1 MCRNP
6 VLWPQGKSFCGDQS
20 KSSWLLPRSTYWH
33 IQMPSVYCENRS
45 IGWNNTV
52 TGDNVPERDDL
63 WSSFGCTDSGAV
75 TPQATA
81 ISVTLLMPPPP
92 LHTPQRGTVFFF
104 LSLVSQ
110 QPPLLPP
117 PTPSPY
123 LPFFFFHTPVTPSS
137 LFSHSLPNNRNL
149 IFLVI
154 AAFPLRTSPFHPQP
168 LASAD
173 CQCLQ
178 VICGHFSFITL
189 SKSGTA
195 LARGDWVSVKHQDLI
210 EFVLKWVI

>member
-104 LSLVSQ
+104 LSLWFPNSHLCSR
-110 QPPLLPP
+110 PPHLLPTSLSSSFTLP
-117 PTPSPY
+117 SHLHLFFPILSPTTETS
-123 LPFFFFHTPVTPSS
+123 FSS
-137 LFSHSLPNNRNL
+137 
-149 IFLVI
+149 
-154 AAFPLRTSPFHPQP
+154 
-168 LASAD
+168 
-173 CQCLQ
+173 
-178 VICGHFSFITL
+178 
-189 SKSGTA
+189 
-195 LARGDWVSVKHQDLI
+195 
-210 EFVLKWVI
+210 